1 MFIFPDE
8 AFMSIELR
16 KNALE
21 EVSGIVEYI
30 SVFLK

>member
-1 MFIFPDE
+1 
-8 AFMSIELR
+8 MSIELR

-30 SVFLK
+30 SVFLKWKSKSDN